1 MQELMNTNSPGA
13 SASQPNAGPVLGS
26 QVPGMNSEMAA
37 KPGLTPYMNP
47 MAQQLQSMGRGEDSM
62 LIHMTPGEVKGL
74 QQLALATGGSLT
86 TNPHTGLP
94 EAGWLKNLLPTI
106 LGAALNFIPGVGPLL
121 SAAIVGGGYTLA
133 TGSLEKGLM
142 AGLGA
147 FGGASLAGGIAPGL
161 TGTAAK
167 TAGAAATQAAPAATQ
182 AAPAALQAAPAAPTA
197 AQMTR
202 AGRLAAGF
210 PGEAAQLAAPQ
221 ITQGAMQ
228 GLTQTGAAGAL
239 GSGTVPTAF
248 AQDIAGLGELG
259 RTAMSSPMS
268 AAKQIGSRFAQGAAG
283 EGAANT
289 LRTTAASMGLMGALG
304 GEPEPMSLQPEQKS
318 NYAGPYTLSKQEVR
332 FPTREEILSGGG
344 KEFQF
349 FTPTTAT
356 VLDKDGKPAVFGGT
370 APNAATSKP
379 SAGGRYGSLLNEDE
393 DGGYARGGVVGLK
406 DGSFVAD
413 ARTVAE
419 IGNGSS
425 NAGHEVLARLGGKP
439 VRGPGDGVSDSV
451 PARIGAKQPAR
462 VARDEVIFPPQA
474 VNRIGGGSNHR
485 GAQKL
490 YAMMDKAKAARR
502 KADRGDDTGL
512 RRGLM

>member
-1 MQELMNTNSPGA
+1 MQELINSNPPGA
-13 SASQPNAGPVLGS
+13 PSGQPNAQPVLGA
-26 QVPGMNSEMAA
+26 QVPGSNTEMAA
-37 KPGLTPYMNP
+37 KAGLTPYMNP
-47 MAQQLQSMGRGEDSM
+47 MAQQLQSYGRNGDSM
-62 LIHMTPGEVKGL
+62 LIHMHPDEVKGL
-74 QQLALATGGSLT
+74 QQLAMATGGSLT
-86 TNPHTGLP
+86 INPHTGLP

-106 LGAALNFIPGVGPLL
+106 LGAALNFIPGVGPLM
-121 SAAIVGGGYTLA
+121 SAALVGGGYTLA

-147 FGGASLAGGIAPGL
+147 FGGASLAGGLAPGL
-161 TGTAAK
+161 TGTAAA
-167 TAGAAATQAAPAATQ
+167 TQAGAAAAPAATQ
-182 AAPAALQAAPAAPTA
+182 AAPAAAATQAVPAA
-197 AQMTR
+197 
-202 AGRLAAGF
+202 AAG
-210 PGEAAQLAAPQ
+210 EVAHLAAPQ

-239 GSGTVPTAF
+239 GAGTVPTAF

-283 EGAANT
+283 QGTANT
-289 LRTTAASMGLMGALG
+289 IRTTAAGMGLMGALG
-304 GEPEPMSLQPEQKS
+304 GGPEPLQLQPEQKS
-318 NYAGPYTLSKQEVR
+318 TYEGPYTLEKQEVR

-349 FTPTTAT
+349 FSPVSQK
-356 VLDKDGKPAVFGGT
+356 VLDKTGKPAVFGKPT
-370 APNAATSKP
+370 TTSSSKS
-379 SAGGRYGSLLNEDE
+379 SAGGRYGSLMNEE
-393 DGGYARGGVVGLK
+393 EAGGYARGGTIGLK

-462 VARDEVIFPPQA
+462 VARDEVVFPPAA
-474 VNRIGGGSNHR
+474 VNRIGGGSNQR

-502 KADRGDDTGL
+502 KADRGEDTGL